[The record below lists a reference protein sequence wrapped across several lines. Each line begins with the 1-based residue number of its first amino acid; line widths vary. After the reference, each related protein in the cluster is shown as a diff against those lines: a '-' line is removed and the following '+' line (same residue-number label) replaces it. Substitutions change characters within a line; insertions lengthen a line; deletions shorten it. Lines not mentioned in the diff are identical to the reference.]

1 MRSRPIQIVA
11 GVVVAL
17 VLFGAGFYAGTTRA
31 QASTAAGP
39 AASPAAAAGGRGAF
53 GGAAGNAGAAGAA
66 NRNVVN
72 GQILSVNADSITIQ
86 VRAAG
91 QQGAS
96 PTTTSQLILVGPTT
110 RVVKT
115 TETDVKLADLKAG
128 DQITI
133 AGTPDATTGSVSAQA
148 IVLGGNNVLADLL
161 GGGAAGGARR
171 ASPSPSPTR

>member
-17 VLFGAGFYAGTTRA
+17 VLFGAGFFAGTSRS
-31 QASTAAGP
+31 QAATPAGP
-39 AASPAAAAGGRGAF
+39 TASAAAAAGGRGAF
-53 GGAAGNAGAAGAA
+53 GGGAAGGAGA
-66 NRNVVN
+66 LTRNVVN
-72 GQILSVNADSITIQ
+72 GQIIAVNADSITIQ

-110 RVVKT
+110 RVVKA
-115 TETDVKLADLKAG
+115 TETDVKLSDLKAG

-161 GGGAAGGARR
+161 GGGGAGGVRR

>member
-1 MRSRPIQIVA
+1 MRSRPIQIIA
-11 GVVVAL
+11 GVLVAL
-17 VLFGAGFYAGTTRA
+17 VLFGGGFVVGSSRSV
-31 QASTAAGP
+31 ASTTAGP
-39 AASPAAAAGGRGAF
+39 TASAAAAAGGRGAF
-53 GGAAGNAGAAGAA
+53 GGGAAGGAA
-66 NRNVVN
+66 ARNVVN
-72 GQILSVNADSITIQ
+72 GQIIAVNADSITLQ

-115 TETDVKLADLKAG
+115 TETDLKLSDLKAG

-161 GGGAAGGARR
+161 GGGAGGARR
-171 ASPSPSPTR
+171 SASPSPTPTR

>member
-1 MRSRPIQIVA
+1 MRSRPIQIIA
-11 GVVVAL
+11 GVLVAL
-17 VLFGAGFYAGTTRA
+17 VLFGGGFYVGSSRSL
-31 QASTAAGP
+31 ASTTTGP
-39 AASPAAAAGGRGAF
+39 TPSAAAAAGGGRGAF
-53 GGAAGNAGAAGAA
+53 GGNAAGGAAT
-66 NRNVVN
+66 RNVVN
-72 GQILSVNADSITIQ
+72 GQIIAVNAESITLQ

-115 TETDVKLADLKAG
+115 TETDVKLSDLKAG

-161 GGGAAGGARR
+161 GGGAGGARR
-171 ASPSPSPTR
+171 SASPSPSPTR

>member
-1 MRSRPIQIVA
+1 MRIRPTQIVA

-17 VLFGAGFYAGTTRA
+17 VLFGTGFFAGTTRA
-31 QASTAAGP
+31 QAGSAGGP
-39 AASPAAAAGGRGAF
+39 VASPAAAAGGRGAF
-53 GGAAGNAGAAGAA
+53 GGGAAGAAGAL

-115 TETDVKLADLKAG
+115 TETDVKLSDLKAG

-161 GGGAAGGARR
+161 GGGATGGVRR
-171 ASPSPSPTR
+171 GASPSPSPTR

>member
-1 MRSRPIQIVA
+1 MRSRPIQIIA

-17 VLFGAGFYAGTTRA
+17 ALFGGGFLAGTSRS

-39 AASPAAAAGGRGAF
+39 TPSAAAAAGGRGAF
-53 GGAAGNAGAAGAA
+53 GGGAAGGAGAA

-72 GQILSVNADSITIQ
+72 GQIIAVNADSITIQ

-115 TETDVKLADLKAG
+115 TEADVKLSDLKAG

-161 GGGAAGGARR
+161 GGGAGGVRR
-171 ASPSPSPTR
+171 GASPSPSPTR

>member
-1 MRSRPIQIVA
+1 MRSRPIQIIA

-17 VLFGAGFYAGTTRA
+17 VLFGGGFYAGTTRA
-31 QASTAAGP
+31 QGSTPAGP
-39 AASPAAAAGGRGAF
+39 ATSPAVAAAGGRGAF
-53 GGAAGNAGAAGAA
+53 GGGAAGAAGAA
-66 NRNVVN
+66 NRNIVN
-72 GQILSVNADSITIQ
+72 GQIIAVNADSITIQ

-115 TETDVKLADLKAG
+115 TETDVKLSDLKAG